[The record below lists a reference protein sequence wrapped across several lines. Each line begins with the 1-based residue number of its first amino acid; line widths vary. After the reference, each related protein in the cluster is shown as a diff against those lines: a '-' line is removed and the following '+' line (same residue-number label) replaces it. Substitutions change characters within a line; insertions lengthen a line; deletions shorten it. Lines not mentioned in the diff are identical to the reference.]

1 MPSMQPIDDKPQL
14 FALLRILWGHISP
27 RRRMQLGGLAALML
41 LGTMMELFS
50 LGMVLPFL
58 GVLTAP
64 DHVFGHP
71 MAQPVI
77 TYFGLTSP
85 QQLLLPLTVLF
96 GLAAVLSGATRLALL
111 WGQTRLGNAI
121 GHDLGVAAYRRTLY
135 QPYVIHALRN
145 SSEIIAALMNK
156 IHTIVYSIVIPV
168 LTLATSAF
176 MVFTIA
182 AFMLMVDPK
191 LTMMAFFGFG
201 FLYLLVA
208 YATKQRLIRD
218 SQRVNEGQSNVTR
231 VVQEGLGGI
240 RDVLIDG
247 VQETYVR
254 LYRQVDG
261 QLRRALVS
269 IHVIG
274 GMPRPVIE
282 AFGLA
287 LIGVLAYMLASTPD
301 GMSNALPMLGAL
313 ALAAQRLLP
322 MVQSGYSSWAYI
334 LSGQDS
340 LRDVL
345 KLLEQP
351 LPAYSTLPPPA
362 PIPFEREISLIDLKF
377 QYTLQGPW
385 VLRGIDLRI
394 QRGSRVGFIGSSGS
408 GKSTLLDIVMGL
420 LTPTSGAIRIDDA
433 VVDENNRRAWQA
445 HIAHVPQTI
454 YLIDATIAE
463 NIAFGVRRE
472 DIDLARVREAAMR
485 AQIAGTIESWQDAYD
500 TVVGERGVRLSGG
513 QRQRIGIAR
522 ALYKRVDVIVFD
534 EATSALDSETERMV
548 MASIEALGRD
558 LTILIVAHR
567 VTTLNN
573 CDQIVELNDGAVQR
587 IGDYEDI
594 IGLPAA
600 AT

>member
-1 MPSMQPIDDKPQL
+1 MPSMQQIDDKPQL

-96 GLAAVLSGATRLALL
+96 ALAAVLSGATRLALL

-156 IHTIVYSIVIPV
+156 SHTIVYSIVIPV

-208 YATKQRLIRD
+208 YSTKQRLIRD

-287 LIGVLAYMLASTPD
+287 LIGVLAYTLASTPD